1 MEAIDKEKDLRVNEQ
16 IRAPVV
22 RLIDP
27 EGKQLGIVERAKALR
42 IAEELGLDLVEVA
55 PNATPPVCRIM
66 DYGKYRYE
74 LSKKERSSRKKQHT
88 IVVKEIR
95 LSPRTELH
103 DIQTKCRQAREFLE
117 DGNRVKVTVRF
128 RGREVTRMDF
138 GHQVMGKVVELLS
151 DVAKVE
157 KGPSMEGQDLVAFL
171 APK

>member
-1 MEAIDKEKDLRVNEQ
+1 MNEQ

-27 EGKQLGIVERAKALR
+27 DGKQLGIVERNKALQ
-42 IAEELGLDLVEVA
+42 IAEERGLDLVEVA
-55 PNATPPVCRIM
+55 PDATPPVCRIM

-74 LSKKERSSRKKQHT
+74 QSKKERSSRKKQHT
-88 IVVKEIR
+88 VTVKEIR
-95 LSPRTELH
+95 LSPRTEIH

-128 RGREVTRMDF
+128 RGREVARTDF
-138 GHQVMGKVVELLS
+138 GEQVMNKVIELLE

-157 KGPSMEGQDLVAFL
+157 KGPTMEGHDLVAFL
-171 APK
+171 VPK